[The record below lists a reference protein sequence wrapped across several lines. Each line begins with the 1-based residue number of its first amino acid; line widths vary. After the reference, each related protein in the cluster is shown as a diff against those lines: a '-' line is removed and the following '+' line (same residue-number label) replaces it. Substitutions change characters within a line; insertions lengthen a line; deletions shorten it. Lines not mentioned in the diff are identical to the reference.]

1 MRQDDMKS
9 SDIIE
14 EGNVLWRVDWLGEFD
29 TPSFSFSLEDAHKV
43 GRMYSDKPYIITMI
57 QQNTLNKSIKGK

>member
-1 MRQDDMKS
+1 MKS

-29 TPSFSFSLEDAHKV
+29 APTFSFSLEDAIKV
-43 GRMYSDKPYIITMI
+43 GRMYSDKPYIITII

>member
-1 MRQDDMKS
+1 MKS

-29 TPSFSFSLEDAHKV
+29 APSFSFSLEDAHKV
-43 GRMYSDKPYIITMI
+43 GLMHSDKPYIITMI
-57 QQNTLNKSIKGK
+57 QQDTLNKSIKGK

>member
-1 MRQDDMKS
+1 MKS

-29 TPSFSFSLEDAHKV
+29 TPTFSFSLEDAHKV
-43 GRMYSDKPYIITMI
+43 GR
-57 QQNTLNKSIKGK
+57 SILS

>member
-1 MRQDDMKS
+1 MKS

-29 TPSFSFSLEDAHKV
+29 APTFSFSLEDAIKV